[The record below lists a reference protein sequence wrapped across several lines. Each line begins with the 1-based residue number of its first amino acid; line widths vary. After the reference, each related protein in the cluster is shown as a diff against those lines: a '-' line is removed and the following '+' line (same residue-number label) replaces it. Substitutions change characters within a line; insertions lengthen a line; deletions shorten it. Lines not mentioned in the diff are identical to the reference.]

1 MERTARAASIHLCKK
16 LIMNK
21 FAIYLLSGLVAIVAF
36 VAGVTPLVVGAVAVM
51 GVTYIVSLN
60 KKK

>member
-1 MERTARAASIHLCKK
+1 
-16 LIMNK
+16 MNK